1 MATLVYQLGYDSDSD
16 QEYVVETGL
25 FICYTKDPKEIIA
38 RANELWG
45 KDWFGL
51 AYQDWDCNDLDVESK
66 TLFNIKEAA

>member
-16 QEYVVETGL
+16 CEYVIETGL
-25 FICYTKDPKEIIA
+25 FVCYTKDPEEIVA

-51 AYQDWDCNDLDVESK
+51 SYQDWDCNDLDVESK
-66 TLFNIKEAA
+66 TLFNKETA